1 MSQLKVG
8 LIGCGGISGAH
19 MGGYRELWDRDFRLF
34 DIVAAADV
42 NIDAANTR
50 AGEAQEIQGGNKP
63 KAYDTVAEM
72 LDKHPEIDCVDI
84 CTLHS
89 EHHGLATQALQ
100 AGKHV
105 IIEKPLGITMRAGKQ
120 IIDAATTN
128 NRILSVAE
136 NYRLS
141 RHERARRWAVQQG
154 MIGDV
159 RMFFW
164 IDVGESLGK
173 WGWRNFKMQAGGGWA
188 LDGGVHFTD
197 LMRFHLGLEAKEVY
211 AVNKAYEPFRYGD
224 VKERSDGYE
233 VDVEDCMISTI
244 TFDQGVSAQWTW
256 VGSAPGQGFNRKTI
270 YGSEGSLDWGSG
282 LHQRNTGDLISTDE
296 IYQKFMSSLSESE
309 REYFFPRDID
319 NTIAIELK
327 YFADAIN
334 SGSQPEV
341 DGLEGYRSQAI
352 CMAVY
357 ESGYFGR
364 SVTIEEIENL
374 SLEGYQKEINNEIGV
389 E

>member
-1 MSQLKVG
+1 
-8 LIGCGGISGAH
+8 
-19 MGGYRELWDRDFRLF
+19 
-34 DIVAAADV
+34 
-42 NIDAANTR
+42 
-50 AGEAQEIQGGNKP
+50 
-63 KAYDTVAEM
+63 M
-72 LDKHPEIDCVDI
+72 LNNHPEIDCVDI

-120 IIDAATTN
+120 ILDAATAN

-154 MIGDV
+154 MVGDV

-211 AVNKAYEPFRYGD
+211 AVNKAYEPFRYED
-224 VKERSDGYE
+224 TKNRADGYE
-233 VDVEDCMISTI
+233 VDVEDCMIATI
-244 TFDQGVSAQWTW
+244 KFDHGVSAQWTW

-282 LHQRNTGDLISTDE
+282 LHRRSDGESLSTDE
-296 IYQKFMSSLSESE
+296 IYHKFMSSLNETE

-334 SGSQPEV
+334 NGSQPEV

-374 SLEGYQKEINNEIGV
+374 SLEGYQKEINDELSV
-389 E
+389 Q